1 MSEVLYFDKTAVG
14 KMRDT
19 AGLKNQQFKRANNAE
34 QRQPVS
40 VAQSCANKKW
50 IDLYYK
56 YDSDRPVAGANFTLT
71 DMGGKKITS
80 GKLDNQGFAHVAGLS
95 DSLQCVNIFF
105 SGDPKPFDIFND
117 KKPKAN
123 PYYEEMMKA
132 KAQAPPNRFMQAAQ
146 RAVELYVAYENMK
159 RNATLWTWEAIKGDW
174 GDDQTLGQI
183 VFDSAVSM
191 IPVIDQAA
199 DVRDISANLYKLTV
213 KGEYDKFGPWFGFV
227 MGIIGA
233 IPELGTAIKGTVK
246 CLINVGK
253 DAATFVLKQGVK
265 FGEQLIVKSGIDFG
279 GLIKF
284 MNVFGEGNVVRWLRD
299 QVKKFKKDGEYT
311 VFVKDKM
318 NKILTEIKKACL
330 ALKDKV
336 FDFVAEKL
344 QAIADNIEEVSKR
357 AAGFV
362 EEIMGR
368 GGKELD
374 DATKHA
380 EDYSVP
386 GNLMEENGARQIA
399 EGTSH
404 APAPKPAPVKSHA
417 RAKRMTRAEIEKIAK
432 DAGMEPEELMGLIEH
447 CNKTNRRVV
456 VRFTNPKSLQ
466 WHGKPNHVPKC
477 VDVKLK
483 TSKSGE
489 NAGLV
494 VKPKEPMEDWEI
506 ENVNYLKEKGY
517 EFDGAG
523 RLVDP
528 KGNRIYGDYDLQ
540 SVHSVDPNTG
550 RSTDLLSNPSE
561 SNSVVKEV
569 NGGMGRQD
577 REMLE
582 QRSPVQH
589 GAENDFYVKA
599 QDVPKK
605 DANGNIVLDADGKP
619 VMTKQPVYTKPK
631 HETDVIYD
639 PKSGQVREA
648 PAQGKMIPASKEDIE
663 SGRAALGKEYGDD
676 EKYLVVNPDNTT
688 EVLDNPHEL
697 YEMTVKNGHP
707 WRYQGTPA
715 TGEKLAEEQAVRA
728 EKKHAM
734 ENMAAAEAIAEKAQM
749 ENFIDDI
756 IGDGKQIWE
765 QPSNYVQ
772 IGATP
777 F

>member
-1 MSEVLYFDKTAVG
+1 MSNNAKQKQEYF
-14 KMRDT
+14 
-19 AGLKNQQFKRANNAE
+19 NRANNAE

-40 VAQSCANKKW
+40 AAQSCPNKKW

-71 DMGGKKITS
+71 DPSGKKIVS

-95 DSLQCVNIFF
+95 DSLQCVNIFY
-105 SGDPKPFDIFND
+105 SGDPKPFEIFND
-117 KKPKAN
+117 KKPIVN

-132 KAQAPPNRFMQAAQ
+132 AQEPPNKFMQAAQ

-159 RNATLWTWEAIKGDW
+159 RNAALWTWEAIKGDW

-246 CLINVGK
+246 CLIKVGK
-253 DAATFVLKQGVK
+253 DAAAFVIKQGVK
-265 FGEQLIVKSGIDFG
+265 FGEQLIVKSGIDLG

-284 MNVFGEGNVVRWLRD
+284 MNVFGEGNVVRWLRE
-299 QVKKFKKDGEYT
+299 QVGKFKKDGEYT
-311 VFVKDKM
+311 IFVKDKM
-318 NKILTEIKKACL
+318 NKILERVKKEL
-330 ALKDKV
+330 VALKDKV

-344 QAIADNIEEVSKR
+344 QTIIDNIDEVAKR

-399 EGTSH
+399 EGTTH
-404 APAPKPAPVKSHA
+404 APAPKPAPVKSHPQ
-417 RAKRMTRAEIEKIAK
+417 AKRMTRAEIEKIAK
-432 DAGMEPEELMGLIEH
+432 DAGMEPQELMGLIEH

-456 VRFTNPKSLQ
+456 VRFTNPESLK
-466 WHGKPNHVPKC
+466 WHGKPHHVPKSIH
-477 VDVKLK
+477 VKLK
-483 TSKSGE
+483 TAKSGE

-506 ENVNYLKEKGY
+506 ENINHLKEDGF

-528 KGNRIYGDYDLQ
+528 QGNRIYGDYDLQ

-550 RSTDLLSNPSE
+550 KSTDLLTNKSDSNH
-561 SNSVVKEV
+561 VVEEI

-577 REMLE
+577 RAMIE

-589 GAENDFYVKA
+589 GAENDFYVKTR
-599 QDVPKK
+599 DVPKK
-605 DANGNIVLDADGKP
+605 DALGNDVIGADGKP
-619 VMTKQPVYTKPK
+619 VMVKEPVYTKPD
-631 HETDVIYD
+631 HATDTIYD
-639 PKSGQVREA
+639 SKTGQVREQK
-648 PAQGKMIPASKEDIE
+648 AQGTLIPAKEEDFK
-663 SGRAALGKEYGDD
+663 SGNVMLGRQHGDD

-688 EVLDNPHEL
+688 EVLENPHEL
-697 YEMTVKNGHP
+697 YEMTQKNGHP
-707 WRYQGTPA
+707 WRYAAAPA
-715 TGEKLAEEQAVRA
+715 TGEQLAEDQARRAAKKKAEEQ
-728 EKKHAM
+728 
-734 ENMAAAEAIAEKAQM
+734 MAAAEAIAEKAQM

-756 IGDGKQIWE
+756 IGDGKQFWE
-765 QPSNYVQ
+765 QPSDYVR